1 MRRTGDF
8 LFESLDEAIKV
19 HSEYLS
25 HLIEVRENGG
35 LLLSDDDVPIGI
47 FANTAGLKESHYASF
62 PQKLVAPLIKT
73 GCPERCCPK
82 CGKGWNRVMSKP
94 TGGSTGK
101 AWHSH
106 ENDIEI
112 GKINLLKIYF

>member
-73 GCPERCCPK
+73 GCPLPMTSISFRHLDVFLTVSVSSLQRRFP
-82 CGKGWNRVMSKP
+82 
-94 TGGSTGK
+94 
-101 AWHSH
+101 
-106 ENDIEI
+106 
-112 GKINLLKIYF
+112 